1 MNPPQA
7 LGRYIFI
14 QRDPY
19 KPTTEGGVLIPEC
32 ADRTPRF
39 APTVLATVV
48 SCGKACREPKMKP
61 GARVAVKQ
69 HAGDDILFGDTT
81 YTRIREWDIVGFA
94 I

>member
-1 MNPPQA
+1 MSAPQA
-7 LGRYIFI
+7 LGHFIFI

-19 KPTTEGGVLIPEC
+19 KPTEEGGILIPEN

-48 SCGKACREPKMKP
+48 SCGKGCKEPKMKP

-69 HAGDDILFGDTT
+69 HAGDDILFGETT
-81 YTRIREWDIVGFA
+81 YTRMRERDIIGFTL
-94 I
+94 